1 MRINLMQSHVT
12 ARPTVRRTPPARAAT
27 RPTGTRA
34 VILATLAVAL
44 AVAGAIAATQIA
56 GQQGSVSQAPP
67 PAHAL
72 PGTLTGSERAAV
84 TAALR
89 SPDAHTRRLAIS
101 VAAGEAGSLALADP
115 STLHHHGVNT
125 AAAPERDHP
134 RSSERFHHH
143 R

>member
-1 MRINLMQSHVT
+1 MRINLMQSHLT
-12 ARPTVRRTPPARAAT
+12 ARPTVRRTPPAPAAT

-34 VILATLAVAL
+34 VILATL

-67 PAHAL
+67 PAHAS

-134 RSSERFHHH
+134 RSSERFHH

>member
-1 MRINLMQSHVT
+1 MRINLMHPELTVP
-12 ARPTVRRTPPARAAT
+12 RPTAPRPVVLPA
-27 RPTGTRA
+27 
-34 VILATLAVAL
+34 LAVAL
-44 AVAGAIAATQIA
+44 VAALAVAFAFAAAQIA
-56 GQQGSVSQAPP
+56 GPESSAPQAKPH
-67 PAHAL
+67 AHAS
-72 PGTLTGSERAAV
+72 PGTLTRSERAAV

-125 AAAPERDHP
+125 AAAPAHHESGSP
-134 RSSERFHHH
+134 ERFHH